1 MIATSAMDES
11 VERFGRAY
19 GGCSIIWN
27 PNIIGKIIKVD
38 INNNHLCGVQIIL
51 NGMLFVM
58 LNAYM
63 LCDRH
68 IEDPEYVGVMNMI
81 QQLIQS
87 LNPTFIIYGGGDFNT
102 DTSRATPHM
111 YGLLQCIQDCAFT
124 LCIDLPIA
132 DVPYTYI
139 NNYTG
144 NKSRIDHFF
153 VSDVLTREQQVSK
166 QLGLIANL
174 TSLAAW

>member
-87 LNPTFIIYGGGDFNT
+87 LNPTLIIY
-102 DTSRATPHM
+102 
-111 YGLLQCIQDCAFT
+111 
-124 LCIDLPIA
+124 
-132 DVPYTYI
+132 
-139 NNYTG
+139 
-144 NKSRIDHFF
+144 
-153 VSDVLTREQQVSK
+153 
-166 QLGLIANL
+166 
-174 TSLAAW
+174 